1 MMGLTPFERSFYPM
15 KITAIIPARYGST
28 RFEGKALADICGKPM
43 IQHVYERTTRSSL
56 VSDVVVATDDE
67 RIAAAVRKFGG
78 RVEMTSTGHET
89 GTDRLAEVAGRI
101 ESDIIVNV
109 QGDEP
114 LIEPAMI
121 DEAIEP
127 LVGDGSIMMSTLKS
141 RIKSLHDFLSPNVV
155 KVVTDWEGFALYFSR
170 SPVPNFRDKWN
181 DLKDEKFSSGKLL
194 CYKHVGLYVYR
205 REFLLQFSQM
215 SPTYLELSEKLEQLR
230 VLENGYR
237 IKVVETSH
245 DSIGVDTPADLA
257 AVVDKLRK
265 LQ

>member
-1 MMGLTPFERSFYPM
+1 M

-43 IQHVYERTTRSSL
+43 IQHVYERTVRSTL

-89 GTDRLAEVAGRI
+89 GTDRLAEVAARI
-101 ESDIIVNV
+101 DSDIIVNV

-121 DEAIEP
+121 DEAVEP
-127 LVGDGSIMMSTLKS
+127 LISDQSVVMSTLKS
-141 RIKSLHDFLSPNVV
+141 RIKTLHDFLSPNVV
-155 KVVTDWEGFALYFSR
+155 KVVTDWEGYALYFSR
-170 SPVPNFRDKWN
+170 SPLPNFRDKWN

-194 CYKHVGLYVYR
+194 CYKHIGLYVYR
-205 REFLLQFSQM
+205 KDFLLQFSQM
-215 SPTYLELSEKLEQLR
+215 SPTYLELAEKLEQLR

-245 DSIGVDTPADLA
+245 ESIGVDTPADLA
-257 AVVDKLRK
+257 AVIVKLK
-265 LQ
+265 EQ

>member
-1 MMGLTPFERSFYPM
+1 M

-43 IQHVYERTTRSSL
+43 IQHVYERTSRSTL
-56 VSDVVVATDDE
+56 VSDVVVATDDD
-67 RIAAAVRKFGG
+67 RIAAAVRRFGG
-78 RVEMTSTGHET
+78 RAEMTSTGHET
-89 GTDRLAEVAGRI
+89 GTDRLAEVAARMD
-101 ESDIIVNV
+101 SDIIVNV

-127 LVGDGSIMMSTLKS
+127 LTTDAALLMSTLKE
-141 RIKSLHDFLSPNVV
+141 RIKTLHDFLSPNVV
-155 KVVTDWEGFALYFSR
+155 KVVTDWEGYALYFSR
-170 SPVPNFRDKWN
+170 SPLPNFRDKWN
-181 DLKDEKFSSGKLL
+181 DLKDEKFSSGRLL

-205 REFLLQFSQM
+205 REFLLQYSQM
-215 SPTYLELSEKLEQLR
+215 SPTYLELAEKLEQLR

-237 IKVVETSH
+237 IKVVETSY

-257 AVVDKLRK
+257 AVVEIMKK
-265 LQ
+265 CEQ

>member
-1 MMGLTPFERSFYPM
+1 M

-28 RFEGKALADICGKPM
+28 RFEGKALADILGKPM
-43 IQHVYERTTRSSL
+43 IQHVYERTVRTPL

-67 RIAAAVRKFGG
+67 RIATAVRSFGG
-78 RVEMTSTGHET
+78 RAEMTSTGHET
-89 GTDRLAEVAGRI
+89 GTDRLAEVAARLDA
-101 ESDIIVNV
+101 DIIVNV

-121 DEAIEP
+121 NEAIEP
-127 LVGDGSIMMSTLKS
+127 LVSDPSLTMSTLKS

-155 KVVTDWEGFALYFSR
+155 KVVTDWEGYALYFSR
-170 SPVPNFRDKWN
+170 SPLPNFRDKWN
-181 DLKDEKFSSGKLL
+181 DLKDDAFASGRLL

-205 REFLLQFSQM
+205 REFLLQFAQM
-215 SPTYLELSEKLEQLR
+215 SPTYLELAEKLEQLR

-245 DSIGVDTPADLA
+245 DSIGVDTPGDLD
-257 AVVDKLRK
+257 AVLTKLK
-265 LQ
+265 K